1 MMMDPT
7 VLESLQEIASLLLL
21 VHDYYLKDVY
31 GSNILISL
39 YILIHDAHLHN
50 VVSILDCERM
60 RRDVMSSNG
69 DEMGY
74 ELFYDWLR
82 GVAQFVFRDLDL
94 SGKKALHR
102 LLVRY
107 IIPFASKIEEE
118 ATAESNKS
126 LHNFDLPY
134 YTESALK
141 SFVSYHGFILHWYHE
156 LVHHV
161 SCSIMH
167 QHLSIYLKTIS
178 SCGHS

>member
-1 MMMDPT
+1 MDPA

-31 GSNILISL
+31 SSNILISL
-39 YILIHDAHLHN
+39 YILIHDAQLHN

-60 RRDVMSSNG
+60 RREVMPSNG

-74 ELFYDWLR
+74 ELFYEWLR
-82 GVAQFVFRDLDL
+82 SVAQFVFRDLDM

-102 LLVRY
+102 MLVRY

-118 ATAESNKS
+118 ETTAERNKS

-161 SCSIMH
+161 SCCSMYH
-167 QHLSIYLKTIS
+167 HLLCLNTIYIL
-178 SCGHS
+178 HDF

>member
-1 MMMDPT
+1 MMDPA
-7 VLESLQEIASLLLL
+7 VLQSLQEIASLLLL

-31 GSNILISL
+31 SSNVLISL
-39 YILIHDAHLHN
+39 YILIHDAQLHH
-50 VVSILDCERM
+50 VVSILDCEKM
-60 RRDVMSSNG
+60 RRDVMPSNT

-82 GVAQFVFRDLDL
+82 GIAQFVFRDLDL

-107 IIPFASKIEEE
+107 IIPFASKIE
-118 ATAESNKS
+118 ASESDKS

-134 YTESALK
+134 YTESAMK

-161 SCSIMH
+161 SSYCCSSFYYTTFSLYPHIFCI
-167 QHLSIYLKTIS
+167 LLE
-178 SCGHS
+178 